1 MVVWAG
7 SDYLNNG
14 RTWGHIWLFCA
25 VICTLFSSSNSLEI
39 FNLQEM
45 LQYYLS
51 VLKMLSNV
59 QTTTCFLLTYL
70 IFSVADRHPVL
81 VSLLVPVRI
90 WTQPLYTDAF
100 VVLVVSLAKVVKHQ
114 CGVCLSVCS
123 MHQQAAVTQQTSQP
137 YHTAFRPV

>member
-1 MVVWAG
+1 
-7 SDYLNNG
+7 
-14 RTWGHIWLFCA
+14 
-25 VICTLFSSSNSLEI
+25 
-39 FNLQEM
+39 M

-81 VSLLVPVRI
+81 VSLLVPVCI

-100 VVLVVSLAKVVKHQ
+100 VVLVVSLVKVVKHQ
-114 CGVCLSVCS
+114 CGVTGVCLSVCS